1 MKRISFFFTLLML
14 MLGMGGNV
22 NAQTWEF
29 TTVSDADQANL
40 AADQTGNWLHDTA
53 NSNDRWCYVKALN
66 GEAVIANGSE
76 LEYAKGL
83 KFTFSASESGNL
95 RVDIKNKR
103 MWMATGKILI
113 PGLKAGQQVTA
124 IYMSSSSSTAR
135 GINVTNLTPV
145 SGDFNTTGTA
155 RATSVGTVIEDGDV
169 LFETTG
175 ALYFYSIV
183 VEDVDDD
190 DEGNTGGDETPIPTT
205 DDHSTFA
212 NSACNQVVLQLD
224 DSKRFYN
231 TADVTSI
238 DINDAVVA
246 VNQNGVID
254 TYEGTVKDLIFKK
267 ATEGN
272 NGSVDNKEGLVR
284 ISEARGWFES
294 AYVKFDLF
302 EGAKTYNVYIKG
314 GNYADYTKID
324 EQLVRNY
331 GTYGRADVLGLVN
344 ASDYAIKVVPVGEDK
359 AEMTNAANE
368 AVGISVV
375 NYDRSGFAHKGRTEG
390 IGAYNNDG
398 SLKAGANVV
407 YITKNNAKSVTLDI
421 ASNNK
426 GGTTTYTGFQQLIYG
441 YQKGDA
447 NGSYEKKPLCIRIIG
462 STVDLITELLSGK
475 ASSVDDDFHAINV
488 ICPVLEELQIFNT
501 IA

>member
-1 MKRISFFFTLLML
+1 ML
-14 MLGMGGNV
+14 CMGGNV

-53 NSNDRWCYVKALN
+53 SSNDRWCYVKALN

-183 VEDVDDD
+183 VE
-190 DEGNTGGDETPIPTT
+190 EC
-205 DDHSTFA
+205 SR
-212 NSACNQVVLQLD
+212 C
-224 DSKRFYN
+224 
-231 TADVTSI
+231 
-238 DINDAVVA
+238 
-246 VNQNGVID
+246 
-254 TYEGTVKDLIFKK
+254 
-267 ATEGN
+267 
-272 NGSVDNKEGLVR
+272 
-284 ISEARGWFES
+284 
-294 AYVKFDLF
+294 
-302 EGAKTYNVYIKG
+302 
-314 GNYADYTKID
+314 
-324 EQLVRNY
+324 
-331 GTYGRADVLGLVN
+331 
-344 ASDYAIKVVPVGEDK
+344 
-359 AEMTNAANE
+359 
-368 AVGISVV
+368 
-375 NYDRSGFAHKGRTEG
+375 
-390 IGAYNNDG
+390 
-398 SLKAGANVV
+398 
-407 YITKNNAKSVTLDI
+407 
-421 ASNNK
+421 
-426 GGTTTYTGFQQLIYG
+426 
-441 YQKGDA
+441 
-447 NGSYEKKPLCIRIIG
+447 
-462 STVDLITELLSGK
+462 
-475 ASSVDDDFHAINV
+475 
-488 ICPVLEELQIFNT
+488 
-501 IA
+501 